1 MKRLRFAIAL
11 FALVA
16 GVAAYLSAIPDTKAI
31 SGPYACTYYKDAT
44 YRKAVGGYSL
54 ACCSNTVTS
63 WGQTTL
69 YVKCQQLLCPDV
81 VCPD

>member
-16 GVAAYLSAIPDTKAI
+16 GVTAYFSAAPDTNAVV
-31 SGPYACTYYKDAT
+31 GPVACTYYSNST
-44 YRKAVGGYSL
+44 YKKAVGGY
-54 ACCSNTVTS
+54 ADGCCGGRTY
-63 WGQTTL
+63 WGQQTV
-69 YVKCQQLLCPDV
+69 YVKCQTLLCPDV

>member
-16 GVAAYLSAIPDTKAI
+16 GVAAYVSAVPDTKAV
-31 SGPYACTYYKDAT
+31 SGPYACTLLLECHLQEG
-44 YRKAVGGYSL
+44 RGRVCRG
-54 ACCSNTVTS
+54 CCGEQTS

-69 YVKCQQLLCPDV
+69 YVKCQQLWCTDV
-81 VCPD
+81 TCGDI